1 MTLQSYVE
9 LAWWI
14 GWTWLAASVLV
25 GCLILAAPLAGPES
39 SEWLNSGRGTAMQFV
54 GGGAFFAAVFPAFA
68 TRQYR
73 LMTWGALVGA
83 AFVYVGTALILREQN
98 PILLAL
104 IIYLTIIPALVAA
117 TMVLWANL
125 LRELF
130 G

>member
-9 LAWWI
+9 LAWWA

-25 GCLILAAPLAGPES
+25 GCLVLAAPLSGPES
-39 SEWLNSGRGTAMQFV
+39 SEWLKPGRGAALQFV

-73 LMTWGALVGA
+73 LMSWGTLAGA
-83 AFVYVGTALILREQN
+83 AFVYMGTALILREQN
-98 PILLAL
+98 PILLAVV
-104 IIYLTIIPALVAA
+104 IYLTIIPTLMMA
-117 TMVLWANL
+117 TMILSANL